1 MGRISELGI
10 GGGQEVVSQWGKE
23 LERRS
28 CPTNYTKGKE
38 EPTFSWGGKTTIIL
52 KNDSVV
58 NL

>member
-1 MGRISELGI
+1 VGEGIREEKLPNELY
-10 GGGQEVVSQWGKE
+10 K
-23 LERRS
+23 R
-28 CPTNYTKGKE
+28 KE